1 LLKKVTAV
9 TLSSALMVLGVATFG
24 TGAESS
30 GATLPP
36 APSRFA
42 GVAVVGDSL
51 AWQAD
56 ASIKSTLSSFGP
68 PFRGSVNPGHGL
80 STPWA
85 QATLRDDLHRGLYKV
100 LVVETASNDAAL
112 AARGSVPVAEFEGDL
127 ARLAGD
133 MSGRCLVVMT
143 AKVNV
148 DLIYYHPSA
157 ALEVNRAIRVVAAE
171 HQNVRVI
178 DWNRE
183 SENHHSW
190 FSADLLHLAP
200 GMPGTVS
207 ADAPPSESTQTTADR
222 AFALALRAGVDSC
235 SASNSHEGV

>member
-1 LLKKVTAV
+1 LPKKVTAV
-9 TLSSALMVLGVATFG
+9 ALSMALIVLGTATLEAG
-24 TGAESS
+24 HESS
-30 GATLPP
+30 GTQPS
-36 APSRFA
+36 APSRDA

-56 ASIKSTLSSFGP
+56 ASIKSILSSLGQ
-68 PFRGSVNPGHGL
+68 PFRGSVNPGHAL

-85 QATLRDDLHRGLYKV
+85 QETLRDDLHSGIYKV

-112 AARGSVPVAEFEGDL
+112 AARGSVPVAEFESDL
-127 ARLAGD
+127 GRLAAD
-133 MSGRCLVVMT
+133 MSARCLVVMT

-148 DLIYYHPSA
+148 DLIYYRPSA
-157 ALEVNRAIRVVAAE
+157 AVEVNRAIRAVAAQ

-183 SENHHSW
+183 SEDHDSW

-200 GMPGTVS
+200 GLPGTVS
-207 ADAPPSESTQTTADR
+207 ANDPPSESTQTAADR

-235 SASNSHEGV
+235 NASDAHEGV

>member
-1 LLKKVTAV
+1 LLKRVTAV
-9 TLSSALMVLGVATFG
+9 TLSVALVVLGVATFE
-24 TGAESS
+24 TGHESGGGVVS
-30 GATLPP
+30 V
-36 APSRFA
+36 PSREA

-56 ASIKSTLSSFGP
+56 ASIKSTLSSLGE
-68 PFRGSVNPGHGL
+68 PFRGSVNPGHAL

-85 QATLRDDLHRGLYKV
+85 QETLRDDLHSGDYKV

-112 AARGSVPVAEFEGDL
+112 AARGSVPVAAFESDL
-127 ARLAGD
+127 DRLAAD
-133 MSGRCLVVMT
+133 MTGRCLVVMT

-148 DLIYYHPSA
+148 DLIYYQPSA
-157 ALEVNRAIRVVAAE
+157 ALEVNRAIRAVAAE

-183 SENHHSW
+183 SENHNSW

-200 GMPGTVS
+200 GLPGTVS
-207 ADAPPSESTQTTADR
+207 ANDPPSESTQTAADR
-222 AFALALRAGVDSC
+222 AFASALRAGVNSC
-235 SASNSHEGV
+235 SASGSHQGL